1 MKVLNFS
8 IFSLCLVLS
17 LFVFS
22 CSKAKIPE
30 DKPIIP
36 IDNKNDTTI
45 IDSAKG
51 TLLIDENFQKWDRAG
66 YVGSSYQNCLTD
78 LMTSTNTVSYVTT
91 EVQVIYNTITVS
103 YILKYFA
110 INPTCGNDAG
120 TSTLTSNV
128 SIGYIA
134 LQAPISYVCL
144 GHKLSADAQIV
155 TSVLPSV
162 STISFSISYSLS
174 DVDYMRGITLW
185 KKGMNDSLFVKV
197 KDFSILTNPTD
208 SYDTVV
214 YKKING
220 QVFSANINEENVKLR
235 FTCRWPNDV
244 EFNTT
249 DPDQLALLK
258 NNLPSKDPI
267 INRAVRIHDL
277 KVWGMKEQQLKY

>member
-1 MKVLNFS
+1 MKVLNYS
-8 IFSLCLVLS
+8 IFSLCVLS
-17 LFVFS
+17 LVAFS
-22 CSKAKIPE
+22 CGKAKIPE
-30 DKPIIP
+30 DKPITI

-45 IDSAKG
+45 VDSAKW
-51 TLLIDENFQKWDRAG
+51 TLLIDENFQKWNRAG
-66 YVGSSYQNCLTD
+66 YYESSTQNCLTD
-78 LMTSTNTVSYVTT
+78 LMISTNTVSYETT

-103 YILKYFA
+103 YFLKYFA
-110 INPTCGNDAG
+110 INPICGNDAG
-120 TSTLTSNV
+120 TSTSASNA
-128 SIGYIA
+128 SIGYVA

-144 GHKLSADAQIV
+144 GHKLCADAQIV

-162 STISFSISYSLS
+162 STISFSMSYSLS

-220 QVFSANINEENVKLR
+220 QFFSTIINEENVKLR
-235 FTCRWPNDV
+235 FTCRWTNDV

-277 KVWGMKEQQLKY
+277 KVWSMKE